1 MKRLTLLIGLLLTA
15 LWTKEI
21 KAMEIRA
28 RGFHLDS
35 LTPDSENVWFLAQ
48 AEDGSTPGETPSSS
62 NTTIATPRILAPAP
76 NTVLDVPS
84 ATVVIQFPMGTEVE
98 LRVNGKGVPKEQIG
112 EVVEDSTNNTITQT
126 WYGVTVPQGES
137 VIELYRVGES
147 KPVATTRVVTR
158 GGINSIRLIPV
169 ETRIPADGKS
179 TATIEG
185 QLLDEKGNRSRQ
197 TAIITLSA
205 TQGEF
210 VGKDAKP
217 DLEGFQVEAVDGRFT
232 ATLKSGLQSGNVT
245 IRAATVVDN
254 KIIEGFTQILF
265 ETNLRPPIVT
275 GFLDLRYGPRGTDFY
290 SRFRDFLP
298 PDKDNDYRLR
308 VYGAFF
314 GTGRIGEWSFT
325 GAYNSF
331 RTLNENCAGER
342 SLFRTSQNCEPQYPV
357 YGDESQVTTLT
368 PSYDSVYL
376 RLERTSARGG
386 IDYFLWG
393 DFKTEEWANPAQ
405 QLTAQ
410 ERNLHGF
417 KMNYN
422 FGDLQLTGFYNVLGR
437 GFQRDTIAPD
447 GTSGF
452 YFLSRRRLVAG
463 SETVAIETVELQNPS
478 NIIDRRLLR
487 RGEDYDID
495 YDRGSLLFRTPI
507 SQTTISPDGSLLRRQ
522 IVATYEYENG
532 EDTDSYG
539 GQARY
544 FLSRNRGKDSW
555 LGVSYFR
562 ENQGNRRFTI
572 LGANTQIYFSEK
584 VKLTG
589 EYGYS
594 ESISP
599 ELGLV
604 TGSAY
609 RLELEAV
616 LGEKVKARAY
626 YRSTDAGF
634 TNNASLSFTPG
645 QTRYGAS
652 LDAALSP
659 DTTVRASVEREE
671 NRGVAPVPK
680 NLLETLFNP
689 TSSISPGQKQDND
702 LTTVTFGVAQKLG
715 AATVSLDYIYRDRV
729 DRVGQLSSNSSQLR
743 SRLTTPLGESVRLT
757 LQNEMTLG
765 GSGDAVYNDRTTLGL
780 TWEVAKGLNLTV
792 GQQWYHSGQ
801 LAGKAL
807 TTAELAGEYK
817 LGEDTTLIGRLSALS
832 NGQETATQGTVGLR
846 QRWVIAEGLR
856 FNLSYERVFGKA
868 LRLGT
873 GAQFNQ
879 AYARDQTAS
888 SLALLGGDNY
898 SAGLEYNPSPDFKAD
913 IRFEK
918 RNSSAGSN
926 TVISASAV
934 GKISPDFWILS
945 KYEQANIA
953 NQGASGLGN
962 TVNFKLGLAYRP
974 VENDTFNALLK
985 YEYRRNPSTIPETI
999 LFGAGTGYED
1009 HTFSVEAI
1017 YAPSWQWEFYGKYA
1031 FRNTTTYMAKD
1042 FVANGAISLAQFRA
1056 TYRFQERFDLTGEA
1070 RFISQ
1075 STAGYSE
1082 VGWVAELGYWLS
1094 PNLRL
1099 AVGYSSGKVNVD
1111 RDFNGSRSAGGLYIG
1126 LTVKFDEL
1134 FDGFGLQR
1142 PLPPPPP
1149 PPVTASNP
1157 ANSPQANTSITWNV
1171 SQFLEDIGK
1180 DLSPRDRLVL
1190 DNLAVVLQSAHNL
1203 VLDINIP
1210 LTMQQI
1216 QDKEHPLTQ
1225 KLAAIRDY
1233 LMQRGIGS
1241 SQIVFRAVGNG
1252 NTEPKISFTISGDVS
1267 AFRNIISSLQVQPN
1281 SPAKEFF
1288 DNLLSQIPAASP
1300 TPVTTQAIVSPSIIS
1315 QTIEVTADGRIAD
1328 AQVTL
1333 LEKIIT
1339 TAHLQPNTDIEIV
1352 GEMNRLIAIRRY
1364 LLEKGIN
1371 SDRIVLNSTDNK
1383 TNSITLSLIPSTPAE
1398 NIATTPPTQWEA
1410 SLLDWQLLDWR
1421 VPIDSFIPTLPPLEE
1436 LLKPENVS
1444 TISLLLKPYASIANN
1459 IQNLFREIRLATAV
1473 NFLLNNSTDDPLTA
1487 LKEAIGI
1494 SGQIR
1499 GQLLPTQ
1506 TPTQT
1511 QDSRQPEGGSI

>member
-1 MKRLTLLIGLLLTA
+1 MKRPTFFIGLLLTA
-15 LWTKEI
+15 FWTEEI
-21 KAMEIRA
+21 KALETKA
-28 RGFHLDS
+28 QSFQPDS
-35 LTPDSENVWFLAQ
+35 LTQDFENVWFLAQ
-48 AEDGSTPGETPSSS
+48 ANGVNESSPPPAVTPPPGEKTPSN
-62 NTTIATPRILAPAP
+62 NTPTATPRILSPSP
-76 NTVLDVPS
+76 NTVLDGPS

-98 LRVNGKGVPKEQIG
+98 LRVNGKVVPKEQIG
-112 EVVEDSTNNTITQT
+112 EVVEDSTNRTITQT

-137 VIELYRVGES
+137 VIELYQVGES
-147 KPVATTRVVTR
+147 KPVASTRVVTR
-158 GGINSIRLIPV
+158 GGINSIRLQPLQA
-169 ETRIPADGKS
+169 RIPADGKS

-185 QLLDEKGNRSRQ
+185 QLLDERGNRSRQ

-205 TQGEF
+205 TRGEF

-217 DLEGFQVEAVDGRFT
+217 ELEGFQVEAADGTFT
-232 ATLKSGLQSGNVT
+232 ATLKSGLQSGDVT
-245 IRAATVVDN
+245 IRAATVVNN

-275 GFLDLRYGPRGTDFY
+275 GVLDLRYGPRGTDFY

-298 PDKDNDYRLR
+298 PDKNNDYRLR
-308 VYGAFF
+308 AYGAFF

-331 RTLNENCAGER
+331 RTLSENCAGER

-376 RLERTSARGG
+376 RLERTSSRGG
-386 IDYFLWG
+386 IDYFMWG
-393 DFKTEEWANPAQ
+393 DFKTEELANPAQ
-405 QLTAQ
+405 QLTAL
-410 ERNLHGF
+410 ERSLHGF

-422 FGDLQLTGFYNVLGR
+422 LGDLQLTGFYNVLGR
-437 GFQRDTIAPD
+437 GFQRDNIAPD

-452 YFLSRRRLVAG
+452 YFLSRRGLIAG
-463 SETVAIETVELQNPS
+463 SETIAIETVELQNPS
-478 NIIDRRLLR
+478 NIIDRKVLK
-487 RGEDYDID
+487 RGEDYEID
-495 YDRGSLLFRTPI
+495 YDRGSLLFRTPV

-522 IVATYEYENG
+522 IVATYEYNNG
-532 EDTDSYG
+532 EDTDSFG

-544 FLSRNRGKDSW
+544 FFSRNRGKDSW
-555 LGVSYFR
+555 IGASYFR
-562 ENQGNRRFTI
+562 ESQGVRRFT
-572 LGANTQIYFSEK
+572 LFGANTQIYFSDD
-584 VKLTG
+584 VKLVG

-609 RLELEAV
+609 RLELEAL
-616 LGEKVKARAY
+616 LGEKIKASAY

-634 TNNASLSFTPG
+634 TNNANLSFTPG
-645 QTRYGAS
+645 QTRYGARI
-652 LDAALSP
+652 DATVSP
-659 DTTVRASVEREE
+659 DTTIRASVEREE

-689 TSSISPGQKQDND
+689 TSAISPGQKQDND

-729 DRVGQLSSNSSQLR
+729 DRIGNLSSNSSQLR
-743 SRLTTPLGESVRLT
+743 SRLTTPLGDSVRLT

-765 GSGDAVYNDRTTLGL
+765 GAGDAVYNDRTTLGV
-780 TWEVAKGLNLTV
+780 TWEIAKGLNLTF

-817 LGEDTTLIGRLSALS
+817 LGEDTTLIGKLSSLS

-846 QRWVIAEGLR
+846 QRWVIAEGLQ
-856 FNLSYERVFGKA
+856 FNFSYERVFGKA

-879 AYARDQTAS
+879 AYSRDQTAS
-888 SLALLGGDNY
+888 SLALGGGDNF
-898 SAGLEYNPSPDFKAD
+898 SASLKYNPSPDMSAD
-913 IRFEK
+913 FRFEK

-934 GKISPDFWILS
+934 GKVSPDFWLLG
-945 KYEQANIA
+945 KYEQAKGA
-953 NQGASGLGN
+953 NQGANHLGN
-962 TVNFKLGLAYRP
+962 TVNIKLGLAYRP
-974 VENDTFNALLK
+974 VDNDTFNALLK

-1031 FRNTTTYMAKD
+1031 FRNTKTYMAND
-1042 FVANGAISLAQFRA
+1042 FVAKGAINLAQFRA
-1056 TYRFQERFDLTGEA
+1056 TYRFEKQFDLTGEA
-1070 RFISQ
+1070 RFINQ

-1111 RDFNGSRSAGGLYIG
+1111 RDFNGSRSAGGLYVG

-1149 PPVTASNP
+1149 PPVTASGAPN
-1157 ANSPQANTSITWNV
+1157 NLQANTRITWNV
-1171 SQFLEDIGK
+1171 SQSLSDKGR
-1180 DLSPRDRLVL
+1180 DLSTSDRIVL
-1190 DNLAVVLQSAHNL
+1190 DNLAVVLQASNALILEVNT
-1203 VLDINIP
+1203 P

-1216 QDKEHPLTQ
+1216 QNKEHPRAQ
-1225 KLAAIRDY
+1225 KLIAIRDY
-1233 LMQRGIGS
+1233 LMQKGISS
-1241 SQIVFRAVGNG
+1241 SQIVFRATGSQDP
-1252 NTEPKISFTISGDVS
+1252 TDQKISFTISGDLQ
-1267 AFRNIISSLQVQPN
+1267 AFRNIVSSLQAQPN

-1300 TPVTTQAIVSPSIIS
+1300 PTPPPQALSAPRIMS
-1315 QTIEVTADGRIAD
+1315 QTIEVTAEGKIAD
-1328 AQVTL
+1328 TSIPL
-1333 LEKIIT
+1333 LEKIIA
-1339 TAHLQPNTDIEIV
+1339 TAHKQTGTDIELV
-1352 GEMNRLIAIRRY
+1352 GDINRVIAIRRY

-1371 SDRIVLNSTDNK
+1371 SERIVLNSTEN
-1383 TNSITLSLIPSTPAE
+1383 TNLATNGIILSLIPSTPAE
-1398 NIATTPPTQWEA
+1398 NIATTPPTETQWET
-1410 SLLDWQLLDWR
+1410 SLLD
-1421 VPIDSFIPTLPPLEE
+1421 
-1436 LLKPENVS
+1436 
-1444 TISLLLKPYASIANN
+1444 
-1459 IQNLFREIRLATAV
+1459 
-1473 NFLLNNSTDDPLTA
+1473 
-1487 LKEAIGI
+1487 
-1494 SGQIR
+1494 
-1499 GQLLPTQ
+1499 
-1506 TPTQT
+1506 
-1511 QDSRQPEGGSI
+1511 